1 MRHKVEGNKL
11 GRLQS
16 ERKSLLRNLAIS
28 LIQHGRIRTTQAKA
42 RALRPFVEPLVTRAK
57 VDSLANRRVIA
68 SRLPNPGAVK
78 KLFADYGPRYADRK
92 GGYLRIVKV
101 SGFRRGDAT
110 VLAEVQWV

>member
-16 ERKSLLRNLAIS
+16 ERKALLRNLAVS
-28 LIQHGRIRTTQAKA
+28 LIKHGRIRTTRAKA

-57 VDSLANRRVIA
+57 VDNLSNRRVIA
-68 SRLPNPGAVK
+68 ARLPYPTIVK
-78 KLFADYGPRYADRK
+78 KLFTEIGPRYADRK